1 MNKLV
6 LPLHHYSFNH
16 ISVLNNLLM
25 KVDYTRYSTT
35 ACDNSIITS
44 GSARR

>member
-6 LPLHHYSFNH
+6 LPLQHYFFNH
-16 ISVLNNLLM
+16 ISVFNNLLM

-35 ACDNSIITS
+35 ACDTTNITS
-44 GSARR
+44 GDARQ